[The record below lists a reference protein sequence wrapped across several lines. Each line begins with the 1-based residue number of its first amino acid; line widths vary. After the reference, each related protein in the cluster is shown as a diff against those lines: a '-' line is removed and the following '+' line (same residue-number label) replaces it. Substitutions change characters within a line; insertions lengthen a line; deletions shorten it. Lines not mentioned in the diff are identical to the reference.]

1 MQDVLINLVSVGE
14 TADDDVKTEVYATVE
29 PVGRDEFNAAGE
41 AGMKAEYKFTVWAA
55 EYDNEEEV
63 EYNGK
68 RLSIYRT
75 YGARR
80 DDKTELYTAER
91 AGNGS

>member
-1 MQDVLINLVSVGE
+1 MDAVINLVSVGD
-14 TADDDVKTEVYATVE
+14 TSDDDVKTTVYAEVD
-29 PVGRDEFNAAGE
+29 PVGRDEYEAAGQM
-41 AGMKAEYKFTVWAA
+41 GLKAEYKFTVWAA
-55 EYDNEEEV
+55 EYDGQDEV
-63 EYNGK
+63 EFDNK

-80 DDKTELYTAER
+80 DDKMELYAAER

>member
-1 MQDVLINLVSVGE
+1 MDAEIKLVSVGE
-14 TADDDVKTEVYATVE
+14 TSDDDVITSVYATVD
-29 PVGRDEFNAAGE
+29 PVGRDEFNSAGQM
-41 AGMKAEYKFTVWAA
+41 GMKAEYKFTIWAA
-55 EYDNEEEV
+55 EYDGQDEV

-80 DDKTELYTAER
+80 DDKMELYVAER

>member
-1 MQDVLINLVSVGE
+1 MDALINLVSVGE
-14 TADDDVKTEVYATVE
+14 TSDDDEITSVFAEVD
-29 PVGRDEFNAAGE
+29 PVGRNEYEAAGQM
-41 AGMKAEYKFTVWAA
+41 GMKAQYKFTVWAA
-55 EYDNEEEV
+55 EYNGQEEV

-91 AGNGS
+91 AGNGN

>member
-1 MQDVLINLVSVGE
+1 MDALITLVSVG
-14 TADDDVKTEVYATVE
+14 ASANDDVKKEVYAEVD
-29 PVGRDEFNAAGE
+29 PVGRDEFNAAGQ
-41 AGMKAEYKFTVWAA
+41 ARMKAEYKFTVWAA
-55 EYDNEEEV
+55 EYSGEEEV

>member
-1 MQDVLINLVSVGE
+1 MDAEIKLVSVGE
-14 TADDDVKTEVYATVE
+14 TSDDDVVTSVFATVD
-29 PVGRDEFNAAGE
+29 PVGRDEFNAAGQM
-41 AGMKAEYKFTVWAA
+41 GMKAEYKFTIWAA
-55 EYDNEEEV
+55 EYDGQDEV

-80 DDKTELYTAER
+80 DDKMELYVAER

>member
-1 MQDVLINLVSVGE
+1 MDALINLVSVGDSAE
-14 TADDDVKTEVYATVE
+14 EDARTEVFAEVD
-29 PVGRDEFNAAGE
+29 PVGRDEFEAAGQN
-41 AGMKAEYKFTVWAA
+41 GMKAEYKFTVWAA
-55 EYDNEEEV
+55 EYDGQEEV
-63 EYNGK
+63 EYDGQ
-68 RLSIYRT
+68 RLSVYRT

>member
-1 MQDVLINLVSVGE
+1 MDVLIKLVSVG
-14 TADDDVKTEVYATVE
+14 ASASDDVEKEVFASVD

-55 EYDNEEEV
+55 EYDGEEEV
-63 EYNGK
+63 EYNGR

-91 AGNGS
+91 AGNGR

>member
-1 MQDVLINLVSVGE
+1 MNEAEITLISVGE
-14 TADDDVKTEVYATVE
+14 TEDDDVRTTIFATVD

-41 AGMKAEYKFTVWAA
+41 MGMKAEYKFTVWAA
-55 EYDNEEEV
+55 EYDGQEEL
-63 EYNGK
+63 EYDGK

-91 AGNGS
+91 VGNGN

>member
-1 MQDVLINLVSVGE
+1 MDALINLVSVGE
-14 TADDDVKTEVYATVE
+14 TSDDDKTTSVFAEVD
-29 PVGRDEFNAAGE
+29 PVGRNEYEAAGQM
-41 AGMKAEYKFTVWAA
+41 GMKAQYKFTVWAA
-55 EYDNEEEV
+55 EYNGQEEV
-63 EYNGK
+63 EYDGK

-91 AGNGS
+91 AGNGN

>member
-1 MQDVLINLVSVGE
+1 MDAEIKLVSVGE
-14 TADDDVKTEVYATVE
+14 TSDDDVITSVYATVD
-29 PVGRDEFNAAGE
+29 PVGRDEFNAAGQM
-41 AGMKAEYKFTVWAA
+41 GMKAEYKVTIWAA
-55 EYDNEEEV
+55 EYDGQDEV

-80 DDKTELYTAER
+80 DDKMELYVAER

>member
-1 MQDVLINLVSVGE
+1 MDALITLVSVGE
-14 TADDDVKTEVYATVE
+14 SADKDVKTEIFATVD
-29 PVGRDEFNAAGE
+29 PVGRDEFEAAGQN
-41 AGMKAEYKFTVWAA
+41 GMKAEYKFTVWAA
-55 EYDNEEEV
+55 EYNGEEEV

>member
-1 MQDVLINLVSVGE
+1 MDVQITLISVGE
-14 TADDDVKTEVYATVE
+14 SADSDTKKEVYAQVD
-29 PVGRDEFNAAGE
+29 PVGRNEFNAAGE
-41 AGMKAEYKFTVWAA
+41 AGMKAEYRFTVWAA
-55 EYDNEEEV
+55 EYEGEEELI
-63 EYNGK
+63 YNGR

-75 YGARR
+75 YGARF

>member
-1 MQDVLINLVSVGE
+1 MDALINLVSVGE
-14 TADDDVKTEVYATVE
+14 TSDDDEITSVFAEVD
-29 PVGRDEFNAAGE
+29 PVGRNEYEAAGQM
-41 AGMKAEYKFTVWAA
+41 GMKAQYKFTVWVA
-55 EYDNEEEV
+55 EYNGQEEV
-63 EYNGK
+63 EYDGK

-91 AGNGS
+91 AGNGN

>member
-1 MQDVLINLVSVGE
+1 MEAEIILVSVGE
-14 TADDDVKTEVYATVE
+14 SADDDVETTVFAEVD
-29 PVGRDEFNAAGE
+29 PVGRDEFNAAGQM
-41 AGMKAEYKFTVWAA
+41 GMKAEYKFTVWAA
-55 EYDNEEEV
+55 EYDGQDEI
-63 EYNGK
+63 EYDGK

-80 DDKTELYTAER
+80 DDKMELYTAER

>member
-1 MQDVLINLVSVGE
+1 MDVLIKLVSVGAS
-14 TADDDVKTEVYATVE
+14 ADDDVEKEVFASVD

-55 EYDNEEEV
+55 EYDGEEEV
-63 EYNGK
+63 EYNGR

>member
-1 MQDVLINLVSVGE
+1 MDAEIKLVSVGE
-14 TADDDVKTEVYATVE
+14 TSDDDVITSVYATVD
-29 PVGRDEFNAAGE
+29 PVGRDEFNAAGQM
-41 AGMKAEYKFTVWAA
+41 GMKAEYKFTIWAA
-55 EYDNEEEV
+55 EYDGQDEV

-80 DDKTELYTAER
+80 DDKMELYVAER

>member
-1 MQDVLINLVSVGE
+1 MDAEIKLVSVGE
-14 TADDDVKTEVYATVE
+14 TSDDDVITSVYATVD
-29 PVGRDEFNAAGE
+29 PVGRDEFNAAGQM
-41 AGMKAEYKFTVWAA
+41 GMKAEYKFTIWVA
-55 EYDNEEEV
+55 EYDGQDEV

-80 DDKTELYTAER
+80 DDKMELYVAER

>member
-1 MQDVLINLVSVGE
+1 MDVLIKLVSVGAS
-14 TADDDVKTEVYATVE
+14 ADDDVEKEVFASVD

-55 EYDNEEEV
+55 EYDGEEEV
-63 EYNGK
+63 EYNGR

-91 AGNGS
+91 AGNGC

>member
-1 MQDVLINLVSVGE
+1 MDVLIKLVSVGAS
-14 TADDDVKTEVYATVE
+14 ADDDVEKEVFASVD

-55 EYDNEEEV
+55 EYDGEEEV
-63 EYNGK
+63 EYNGR

-91 AGNGS
+91 AGNGR

>member
-1 MQDVLINLVSVGE
+1 MDAEIKLVSVGE
-14 TADDDVKTEVYATVE
+14 TSDDDVITSVYATVD
-29 PVGRDEFNAAGE
+29 PVGRDEFNAAGQM
-41 AGMKAEYKFTVWAA
+41 GLKAEYKFTIWAA
-55 EYDNEEEV
+55 EYDGQDEV

-80 DDKTELYTAER
+80 DDKMELYVAER

>member
-1 MQDVLINLVSVGE
+1 MDAEIKLVSVGE
-14 TADDDVKTEVYATVE
+14 TSDDDVITSVYATVD
-29 PVGRDEFNAAGE
+29 PVGRDEFNAAGQM
-41 AGMKAEYKFTVWAA
+41 GMKAEYKFTIWAA
-55 EYDNEEEV
+55 EYDGQDEV
-63 EYNGK
+63 EYNDK

-80 DDKTELYTAER
+80 DDKMELYVAER

>member
-1 MQDVLINLVSVGE
+1 MDAEIKLVSVGE
-14 TADDDVKTEVYATVE
+14 TSDDDVVTSVYATVD
-29 PVGRDEFNAAGE
+29 PVGRDEFNAAGQM
-41 AGMKAEYKFTVWAA
+41 GMKAEYKFTIWAA
-55 EYDNEEEV
+55 EYDGQDEV

-80 DDKTELYTAER
+80 DDKMELYVAER

>member
-1 MQDVLINLVSVGE
+1 MEDVEIRLVSVGE
-14 TADDDVKTEVYATVE
+14 TTDEDVTTTVFATKD
-29 PVGRDEFNAAGE
+29 PVGRDEFNAAGQM
-41 AGMKAEYKFTVWAA
+41 GMKAEYKFTMWAA
-55 EYDNEEEV
+55 EYDGQEEV
-63 EYNGK
+63 EFDGN

-80 DDKTELYTAER
+80 DGKIELYTAER

>member
-1 MQDVLINLVSVGE
+1 MDAEIKLVSVGE
-14 TADDDVKTEVYATVE
+14 TSDDDVVTSVFATVD
-29 PVGRDEFNAAGE
+29 PVGRDEFNAAGQM
-41 AGMKAEYKFTVWAA
+41 GMKADYKFTIWAA
-55 EYDNEEEV
+55 EYDGQDEV

-80 DDKTELYTAER
+80 DDKMELYVAER

>member
-1 MQDVLINLVSVGE
+1 MDAEIKLVSVGE
-14 TADDDVKTEVYATVE
+14 TSDDDVITSVYATVD
-29 PVGRDEFNAAGE
+29 PVGRDEFTAAGQM
-41 AGMKAEYKFTVWAA
+41 GMKAEYKFTIWAA
-55 EYDNEEEV
+55 EYDGQDEV

-80 DDKTELYTAER
+80 DDKMELYVAER

>member
-1 MQDVLINLVSVGE
+1 MDAVITLVSVGN
-14 TADDDVKTEVYATVE
+14 TADEDVKTGVFAEVD
-29 PVGRDEFNAAGE
+29 PVGRDEYEAAGQM
-41 AGMKAEYKFTVWAA
+41 GMKAEYKFTVWAA
-55 EYDNEEEV
+55 EYDGQEEV